1 MAKHCQL
8 KPKDSPDTKKKLQVA
23 GTSRDDAILILRGL
37 NFHDAYCSIFSPG
50 RLGLNFQK
58 DINSYYN

>member
-1 MAKHCQL
+1 MAKHCQY

-37 NFHDAYCSIFSPG
+37 NFHDAYCSSFMWFIFNLRRKVSG
-50 RLGLNFQK
+50 
-58 DINSYYN
+58 